1 MNTEP
6 EMQLEEAEP
15 GSDEPQLRDEPRSH
29 PIVWVVYALLYAV
42 AIPWYWPKGYRGA
55 LIFGLPTW
63 AAVSLAATLAL
74 AVWTAFV
81 IHRYWDEGESA

>member
-1 MNTEP
+1 MNTAP
-6 EMQLEEAEP
+6 EIQLEETEP
-15 GSDEPQLRDEPRSH
+15 GSDEPRRRDEPRSH